1 MFLVEMPISHMLLRL
16 VRRHLTQSYQPPG
29 STTFDEEDEAES
41 YRGGWYL
48 PWISAFLSGAAAP
61 KLGSGRLVMA
71 RLPSGVPIVSSHWE

>member
-1 MFLVEMPISHMLLRL
+1 MSTPYLLL
-16 VRRHLTQSYQPPG
+16 HPYRRHLARSDQAPG
-29 STTFDEEDEAES
+29 STTLDEEDEAES